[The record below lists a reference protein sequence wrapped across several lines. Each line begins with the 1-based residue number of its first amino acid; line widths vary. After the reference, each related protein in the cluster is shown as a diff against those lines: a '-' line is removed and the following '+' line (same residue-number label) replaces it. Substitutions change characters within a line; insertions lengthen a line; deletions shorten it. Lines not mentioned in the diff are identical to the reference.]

1 MDGDRWVA
9 VALLVGVVIMTALFH
24 YQAVS
29 ADIRDLHRKV
39 SGDNRDLRYEI
50 SDLRR
55 DVSAV
60 QREIKFRAEQ
70 DDRDVE
76 RILYETRRSR

>member
-39 SGDNRDLRYEI
+39 SGDIRELRFENG
-50 SDLRR
+50 DLRR
-55 DVSAV
+55 DIGEV
-60 QREIKFRAEQ
+60 QREIEFRGQQE
-70 DDRDVE
+70 DRDVD
-76 RILYETRRSR
+76 RLLSALRRSR

>member
-1 MDGDRWVA
+1 MDAERWFA
-9 VALLVGVVIMTALFH
+9 VALLAWVVIMTALFH
-24 YQAVS
+24 YMAVS
-29 ADIRDLHRKV
+29 AGIRDLHWKV
-39 SGDNRDLRYEI
+39 ENDNRDLRYEI